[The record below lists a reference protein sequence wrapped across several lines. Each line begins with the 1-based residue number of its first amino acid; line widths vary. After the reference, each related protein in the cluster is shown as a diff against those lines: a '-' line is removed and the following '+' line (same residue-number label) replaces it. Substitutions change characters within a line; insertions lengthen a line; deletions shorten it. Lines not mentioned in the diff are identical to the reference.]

1 MVCDAMNADVRC
13 CVPRDTSSS
22 EPQLWL
28 SSCESG
34 RIAELCWDCPI
45 TSSLSLS
52 GTTLHASLCVATSG
66 AWPRPNPCPGSGEC
80 AMVTTMCLPHI
91 TPGTHASP
99 AAALARLQKAQPG
112 GPQLHYVLA
121 QHAAGFRSTPAQTRP
136 TRCWSCVPVSTAAAA
151 RRTICGLLARAQV
164 CDDR

>member
-1 MVCDAMNADVRC
+1 MVCDAMNADVMC

-80 AMVTTMCLPHI
+80 AMVTTMCLSHI

-99 AAALARLQKAQPG
+99 AAALARLQKAC
-112 GPQLHYVLA
+112 GPRLHYVLA
-121 QHAAGFRSTPAQTRP
+121 QHAAGFLE
-136 TRCWSCVPVSTAAAA
+136 A
-151 RRTICGLLARAQV
+151 RRHKRGPRGAGAASREHCGSSICGLLARARV